1 MKIVRTILG
10 AQKIED
16 GDYPVALL
24 KVREILDAH
33 RSKLINRLMTDLPTY
48 IDYKFHVKVST
59 KQIEDI
65 KEKLAS
71 LKNSSVDMNKYGFIF
86 QHVMAQDR
94 SYVATA
100 PFYQEIDDSISW
112 YLNESQLKLLTRG
125 G

>member
-10 AQKIED
+10 AQKIEVN
-16 GDYPVALL
+16 DYPVAML
-24 KVREILDAH
+24 KVREILDAY

-71 LKNSSVDMNKYGFIF
+71 LKNSSVDMNKYGFLV
-86 QHVMAQDR
+86 QHVMAQDKT
-94 SYVATA
+94 YVTTA
-100 PFYQEIDDSISW
+100 PFYQEIDDNISW

-125 G
+125 

>member
-10 AQKIED
+10 AQKIEVN
-16 GDYPVALL
+16 DYPDAML

-86 QHVMAQDR
+86 QHVMAQDKT
-94 SYVATA
+94 YVTTA
-100 PFYQEIDDSISW
+100 PFYQEIDDNISW

-125 G
+125 